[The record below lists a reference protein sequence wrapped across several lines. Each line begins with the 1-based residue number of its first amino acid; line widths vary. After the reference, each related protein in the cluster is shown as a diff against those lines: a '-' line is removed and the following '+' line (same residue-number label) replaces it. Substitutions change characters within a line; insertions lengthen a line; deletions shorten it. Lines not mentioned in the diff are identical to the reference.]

1 MIKKRTAWIIGIS
14 SFLIPV
20 IIFVLLFNFVM
31 SQVTM
36 MGTSQRLTKTNNYTS
51 LTDIAP
57 HEATVFFGDSITEL
71 CPTEEIYA
79 DYMKTSGISVINR
92 GISAE
97 TTTTMVERFEDNVI
111 GLKPRN
117 LVLLMGVNDLSEG
130 TSLEQIVKNIQTMI
144 QMTKTKS
151 PQTHI
156 ILQAV
161 YPINKTEREEYYE
174 KFQIGDRDNE
184 TINQLNKKL
193 EKLASD
199 EQITFLNV
207 NEYLM
212 NEQGELRNDY
222 TSDGLHPNIAGY
234 MAIRDQ
240 IIKKLK

>member
-1 MIKKRTAWIIGIS
+1 MIKKRTAWIIGIT

-20 IIFVLLFNFVM
+20 IIFVVLFNFVM

-51 LTDIAP
+51 LVDIAP

-79 DYMKTSGISVINR
+79 NYIQETGIPVINR

-130 TSLEQIVKNIQTMI
+130 TSLDQIVKNIQSMI
-144 QMTKTKS
+144 QITKTKS

-156 ILQAV
+156 VLQAV
-161 YPINKTEREEYYE
+161 YPINKTERNEFYE

-184 TINQLNKKL
+184 TINQLNQKL

-212 NEQGELRNDY
+212 NDQGELKNDY

-240 IIKKLK
+240 IIKELK